1 MLLLLLKAF
10 HMPQITPILDI
21 FLTSWIISMNVVDAV
36 PTDPIYCLRF
46 HQSLLLSVLMITC
59 QDSSEQSPLVSIP

>member
-1 MLLLLLKAF
+1 MFLLFLKAF
-10 HMPQITPILDI
+10 HVPQITPILDI

-46 HQSLLLSVLMITC
+46 HQSLLLSVLMQVC
-59 QDSSEQSPLVSIP
+59 QDSSEQHPQDPIP

>member
-21 FLTSWIISMNVVDAV
+21 FPTSWIISMNVMDAV
-36 PTDPIYCLRF
+36 STDTIYCLRF
-46 HQSLLLSVLMITC
+46 HQSLLLSVLMQVC
-59 QDSSEQSPLVSIP
+59 QDSSEQYPLVSIP